1 MISVLFAIAAFM
13 AIITAFI
20 LNSMS
25 KTKKYKTL
33 YKVLVVLVSL
43 SIYIV
48 VAVYLFQQ
56 KSL

>member
-25 KTKKYKTL
+25 KTSNHKTL

-43 SIYIV
+43 SIYVV
-48 VAVYLFQQ
+48 VAIFVFQQ
-56 KSL
+56 KSM

>member
-13 AIITAFI
+13 AIVTAFI
-20 LNSMS
+20 LNSIS
-25 KTKKYKTL
+25 RTRTHRTI

-43 SIYIV
+43 SIYVV
-48 VAVYLFQQ
+48 VAIFLFQQ

>member
-25 KTKKYKTL
+25 KTRNHKTL

-43 SIYIV
+43 SIYVV
-48 VAVYLFQQ
+48 VAIFVFQQ
-56 KSL
+56 KSM